1 MKAKAFKACFQ
12 QILLTEH
19 TVTNITKRELHLHTK
34 IQGQKIL
41 GIFILESRE
50 KQVGSK
56 KR

>member
-41 GIFILESRE
+41 GIFFLESRE